1 MGAQDRPDGRNAPI
15 ELDPED
21 FRRLGHDVVDEIA
34 DFLRTLPGRR
44 VTPGECVDEVRDAL
58 GRGGLPEQGVP
69 ADRLLGEAGRLLFEH
84 STLNGHPR
92 FFGYITSS
100 AAPIGAL
107 GDLLAAAVNPN
118 VGGWPLAPIA
128 TEIEAQTVRWIA
140 ELLGYPTDCGG
151 LLVSGGNMANFVGFL
166 AARRAKRAAGTCA
179 RSGMSTGE
187 TRAAARLRLGRDAHV
202 DRRRRPTSSASA
214 RTRFAGSRPTTS
226 SGWTS
231 RRCASAIAADR
242 EAGRRAV
249 PRRRDGAGR

>member
-15 ELDPED
+15 ELDAED

-44 VTPGECVDEVRDAL
+44 VTPGESVDEVRAAL

-92 FFGYITSS
+92 FFAYITSS

-118 VGGWPLAPIA
+118 LGGWPLSPLA
-128 TEIEAQTVRWIA
+128 TELEAQTIRWIA

-151 LLVSGGNMANFVGFL
+151 LLVSGGNMANFVGFV
-166 AARRAKRAAGTCA
+166 AARRARAPWNV
-179 RSGMSTGE
+179 RQDGMSACEDGPLRVYCSAE
-187 TRAAARLRLGRDAHV
+187 THTWIEGSRPLRPRHERDPLGRD
-202 DRRRRPTSSASA
+202 RR
-214 RTRFAGSRPTTS
+214 
-226 SGWTS
+226 
-231 RRCASAIAADR
+231 
-242 EAGRRAV
+242 
-249 PRRRDGAGR
+249 